1 MDTCSKGSI
10 LIVDD
15 DDALRTTMSA
25 LLEKLGYRVKMA
37 CDGAEAKA
45 ITDGTCFDVALV
57 DICLP
62 DTNGLDLTRELRR
75 AHPGLAVIIWTG
87 HTWDY
92 DFMQAIEAGACDWID
107 KPCSHEELHAK
118 IERIRKEQDH
128 LRQLSDRNR
137 DLEKTKIEMDHVL
150 DGMKSMIRGQE
161 GFILP
166 DRIKIRDDFPGM
178 IGNAEE
184 IEDVLALVRLVADTN
199 ASVLITGESGT
210 GKELIARSIH
220 HLSPRSKNAFVDI
233 NCAALPETLLESELF
248 GHDKG
253 AFTGAAAAKRGLI
266 EEADGGTLF
275 LDEIGDM
282 TPVFQVKLLRLLQEG
297 EYRRVGSSKTQ
308 KSDIRVLAATN
319 KSLNGM
325 VKEKTFREDLFYRI
339 NQFPVHLP
347 PLRDRIEDL
356 PLLAQYFLEKACKEN
371 ARPLVGFSSTVMEKM
386 FRYSWPGNIR
396 ELKNSVSQAVILA
409 TPPMIELKDMP
420 TLIEKLNK
428 NPRKGRLTDKIFS
441 EARADFERTYFESLL
456 NRTEGNISA
465 ASRLSKMDRKHLR
478 EKVKKLGVFTLPISN
493 PGKPDM

>member
-1 MDTCSKGSI
+1 MDDNSKGRI

-15 DDALRTTMSA
+15 DDALRLAMSG
-25 LLEKLGYRVKMA
+25 LLEKLGYSVKTA
-37 CDGAEAKA
+37 CDGSEARA
-45 ITDGTCFDVALV
+45 ITDNTCFDVALV
-57 DICLP
+57 DICMP
-62 DTNGLDLTRELRR
+62 DTNGLDLTRELTS
-75 AHPGLAVIIWTG
+75 AHSKLAVIIWTG
-87 HTWDY
+87 HAENY

-150 DGMKSMIRGQE
+150 DGMKGMIRGQE

-166 DRIKIRDDFPGM
+166 DRIKSRDDFPGI
-178 IGNAEE
+178 IGNSDE
-184 IEDVLALVRLVADTN
+184 IEAVLTLSRLVANTN

-210 GKELIARSIH
+210 GKELIARAIH
-220 HLSPRSKNAFVDI
+220 DLSQRSKNTFVEI
-233 NCAALPETLLESELF
+233 NCAALPESLLESELF
-248 GHDKG
+248 GHSKG
-253 AFTGAAAAKRGLI
+253 AFTGAVADKRGLVQ
-266 EEADGGTLF
+266 EAEGGTLF

-308 KSDIRVLAATN
+308 MADIRVLAATN
-319 KSLNGM
+319 KSLSSM
-325 VKEKTFREDLFYRI
+325 VKQETFREDLFYRI
-339 NQFPVHLP
+339 NQFPVHIP

-356 PLLAQYFLEKACKEN
+356 PLLAQYFLEQACREN
-371 ARPLVGFSSTVMEKM
+371 ERPLVGFSSTVMEKM

-420 TLIEKLNK
+420 TLIEKLDK
-428 NPRKGRLTDKIFS
+428 NPRKSRLTDKPFS
-441 EARADFERTYFESLL
+441 EAKAEFEKNYLGSLL
-456 NRTEGNISA
+456 DRTKGNISA

-478 EKVKKLGVFTLPISN
+478 EKVKKLGVVTLPA
-493 PGKPDM
+493 